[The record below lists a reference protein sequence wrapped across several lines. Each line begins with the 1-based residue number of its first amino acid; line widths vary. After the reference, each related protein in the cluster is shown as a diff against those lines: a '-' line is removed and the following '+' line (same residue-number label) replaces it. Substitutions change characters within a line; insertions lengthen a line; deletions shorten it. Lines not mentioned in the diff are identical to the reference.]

1 MKDSKYLYLQMYAT
15 ILFIFC
21 LIINI
26 ILVYNQILEN
36 NNQKTIIKKED
47 IPLIITINKSIVLCL
62 LFIFLYI
69 SYKNYDET
77 IKSKLEITA
86 AFLTFI
92 SGLIILYSVI
102 NLNDTYEVIYKDEN
116 TPIIRR
122 NLNDTSLENPID

>member
-1 MKDSKYLYLQMYAT
+1 MKYSKYLYLQMYAT

-86 AFLTFI
+86 AFLTLI
-92 SGLIILYSVI
+92 SGLIVLYSVI
-102 NLNDTYEVIYKDEN
+102 
-116 TPIIRR
+116 
-122 NLNDTSLENPID
+122 NLNDTSLENPIE